1 MKRLTACNQSE
12 HVVSRR
18 SILAGTIGALGA
30 GVLGQPLLSEELH
43 ARRKRLLI
51 LFQSGGASQFET
63 WDPKPG
69 TKTGGPFRAISTSLP
84 GVHIGELLP
93 HTAGIM
99 HRLAVVRSVN
109 TRIADHFLGHYAL
122 QSGRRVPGY
131 PVLGSAAARLLE
143 QPGDVLPG
151 YVSLR
156 RDGPK
161 AFTDIGDAGFLG
173 PKYEAVKIINGQPP
187 ANLVRP
193 AAISEST
200 ESARDAI
207 RRRSDERFL
216 SGRSARS
223 IQAYGNSFDQAA
235 VLMKRRDIFDLNKE
249 PAADRERYGDHDFGR
264 HCLLARRLLES
275 GINCVKVVHHDW
287 DAHEEN
293 FHWHQQR
300 CSEFDGTFAT
310 LINDFADRGL
320 LEDTLIVVTGEMG
333 RTPRINNRAGRD
345 HWGNAWSMAM
355 AGCGIEQ
362 GVVYGKTNE
371 DGTSVVDGEV
381 DLGHLFHTWL
391 TALGLDPT
399 GHYDI
404 GGGENQIGT
413 PAASAIKELL
423 A

>member
-1 MKRLTACNQSE
+1 MRQFSACNLSD
-12 HVVSRR
+12 HMVSRR
-18 SILAGTIGALGA
+18 SMLAAALGVM
-30 GVLGQPLLSEELH
+30 GTGIPGQPLLADGSKVS
-43 ARRKRLLI
+43 RKRLLV
-51 LFQSGGASQFET
+51 LFLSGGASQFET

-84 GVHIGELLP
+84 GVQIGELLP

-109 TRIADHFLGHYAL
+109 TRIADHFFGHYAL

-151 YVSLR
+151 YVALR

-161 AFTDIGDAGFLG
+161 AFTDVGDAGFLG

-193 AAISEST
+193 EAVNEST
-200 ESARDAI
+200 ELARDAV

-216 SGRSARS
+216 RGREARS
-223 IQAYGNSFDQAA
+223 INAYGNSFEQAA
-235 VLMKRRDIFDLNKE
+235 VLMKRRDIFDLDKE
-249 PAADRERYGDHDFGR
+249 PARDRERYGNHDFGQ
-264 HCLLARRLLES
+264 HCLLARRLLEN

-300 CSEFDGTFAT
+300 CSEFDATFTT
-310 LINDFADRGL
+310 LIEDFADRGL

-345 HWGNAWSMAM
+345 HWGNAWSVAM
-355 AGCGIEQ
+355 AGCGIQQ
-362 GVVYGKTNE
+362 GVVHGKTNA

-399 GHYDI
+399 GHYEA

-413 PAASAIKELL
+413 PAASAIQELL
-423 A
+423 S

>member
-1 MKRLTACNQSE
+1 M
-12 HVVSRR
+12 
-18 SILAGTIGALGA
+18 LAGTIGALGFGTLA
-30 GVLGQPLLSEELH
+30 QPLLAEGLK
-43 ARRKRLLI
+43 ANRKRLLLI
-51 LFQSGGASQFET
+51 FLSGGASQFET

-69 TKTGGPFRAISTSLP
+69 AKTGGPFRAIPTSVP

-93 HTAGIM
+93 RTAGIM

-109 TRIADHFLGHYAL
+109 TRIADHFFGHYAL
-122 QSGRRVPGY
+122 QSGRRTPGY

-161 AFTDIGDAGFLG
+161 AFTDVGDAGFLG

-193 AAISEST
+193 DAVSEAT
-200 ESARDAI
+200 EFAREAI

-216 SGRSARS
+216 NGRAARP
-223 IQAYGNSFDQAA
+223 IRAYGNSFEQAA
-235 VLMKRRDIFDLNKE
+235 VLMKRRDIFNMDKE
-249 PAADRERYGDHDFGR
+249 SARDRKQYGDHDFGR
-264 HCLLARRLLES
+264 HCLLARRLLER
-275 GINCVKVVHHDW
+275 GVNCVKVVHHDW

-300 CSEFDGTFAT
+300 CNEFDGTFAT
-310 LINDFADRGL
+310 LIEDFADRGL
-320 LEDTLIVVTGEMG
+320 LDDTLIVVTSEMG

-345 HWGNAWSMAM
+345 HWGNAWSVAM
-355 AGCGIEQ
+355 AGCGIKQ
-362 GVVYGKTNE
+362 GVVHGKTNE
-371 DGTSVVDGEV
+371 DGTSVIDGEV

-399 GHYDI
+399 DAYDI
-404 GGGENQIGT
+404 GGGENPIGT

>member
-1 MKRLTACNQSE
+1 MRRFSACNLSD
-12 HVVSRR
+12 HMLSRR
-18 SILAGTIGALGA
+18 SMLAGTLGA
-30 GVLGQPLLSEELH
+30 IGTGMLGQPLLADGSKVS
-43 ARRKRLLI
+43 RKRLLV
-51 LFQSGGASQFET
+51 LFLSGGASQFET

-84 GVHIGELLP
+84 GVQIGELLP

-109 TRIADHFLGHYAL
+109 TRIADHFFGHYAL

-151 YVSLR
+151 YVALR

-193 AAISEST
+193 EAVNEST
-200 ESARDAI
+200 EVARDAV

-216 SGRSARS
+216 RGREARS
-223 IQAYGNSFDQAA
+223 INAYGNSFDQAA
-235 VLMKRRDIFDLNKE
+235 VLMKRRDIFDLDKE
-249 PAADRERYGDHDFGR
+249 PARDRERYGNHDFGQ
-264 HCLLARRLLES
+264 HCLLARRLLEN

-300 CSEFDGTFAT
+300 CGEFDATFTT
-310 LINDFADRGL
+310 LIEDFADRGL

-345 HWGNAWSMAM
+345 HWGNAWSVAM
-355 AGCGIEQ
+355 AGCGIQQ
-362 GVVYGKTNE
+362 GVVHGKTNA

-399 GHYDI
+399 GHYAA

-413 PAASAIKELL
+413 PAASAIQELL
-423 A
+423 T

>member
-1 MKRLTACNQSE
+1 MTRFSACNPSE
-12 HVVSRR
+12 HVISRR
-18 SILAGTIGALGA
+18 SMLAGTIGAMGA
-30 GVLGQPLLSEELH
+30 GSLGKLLL
-43 ARRKRLLI
+43 ADQLKAKRKRLLM
-51 LFQSGGASQFET
+51 LFLSGGASQFET

-69 TKTGGPFRAISTSLP
+69 TKTGGPFRAIPTSLP
-84 GVHIGELLP
+84 GVQIGELLP
-93 HTAGIM
+93 HTAKVM

-109 TRIADHFLGHYAL
+109 TGIADHFLGHYAL
-122 QSGRRVPGY
+122 QSGRKVPGY
-131 PVLGSAAARLLE
+131 PVLGSAAAQLLE

-161 AFTDIGDAGFLG
+161 AFTDVGDAGFLG
-173 PKYEAVKIINGQPP
+173 PKYEAVKIVNGQPP

-193 AAISEST
+193 DAVSDVT
-200 ESARDAI
+200 ELARDAV
-207 RRRSDERFL
+207 RKRSDERFL
-216 SGRSARS
+216 VGRASRP
-223 IQAYGNSFDQAA
+223 IKAYGNSFDQAA
-235 VLMKRRDIFDLNKE
+235 VLMKRRDIFDLGKE
-249 PAADRERYGDHDFGR
+249 SARDRERYGDHDFGQ

-310 LINDFADRGL
+310 LIEDFADRGL
-320 LEDTLIVVTGEMG
+320 LDDTLIVVTGEMG

-345 HWGNAWSMAM
+345 HWGKAWSVAM
-355 AGCGIEQ
+355 AGCGIKQ
-362 GVVYGKTNE
+362 GVVHGKTSE

-391 TALGLDPT
+391 TALDLDPT
-399 GHYDI
+399 ATYDF
-404 GGGENQIGT
+404 GGGKNQIGT
-413 PAASAIKELL
+413 PAASAIQELL
-423 A
+423 V

>member
-1 MKRLTACNQSE
+1 M
-12 HVVSRR
+12 
-18 SILAGTIGALGA
+18 
-30 GVLGQPLLSEELH
+30 LGQPLLADGSKVS
-43 ARRKRLLI
+43 RKRLLV
-51 LFQSGGASQFET
+51 LFLSGGASQFET

-84 GVHIGELLP
+84 GVQIGELLP

-109 TRIADHFLGHYAL
+109 TRIADHFFGHYAL

-151 YVSLR
+151 YVALR

-193 AAISEST
+193 AAVNEST
-200 ESARDAI
+200 EVARDTF

-216 SGRSARS
+216 RGREARS
-223 IQAYGNSFDQAA
+223 INAYGNSFEQAA
-235 VLMKRRDIFDLNKE
+235 VLMKRRDIFDLDKE
-249 PAADRERYGDHDFGR
+249 PARDRERYGNHDFGQ
-264 HCLLARRLLES
+264 HCLLARRLLEN

-300 CSEFDGTFAT
+300 CGEFDATFTT
-310 LINDFADRGL
+310 LIEDFADRGL

-345 HWGNAWSMAM
+345 HWGNAWSVAM
-355 AGCGIEQ
+355 AGCGIQQ
-362 GVVYGKTNE
+362 GVVHGKTNA

-399 GHYDI
+399 GHYEA
-404 GGGENQIGT
+404 GGGANQIGT
-413 PAASAIKELL
+413 PAASAIQELL
-423 A
+423 T